1 MRRTAEKR
9 VCKVNAL
16 YMLGDKKLQ
25 QPMSTKGVK
34 SNQGRNLLKL
44 DAASSVKRENLV
56 FDGG

>member
-1 MRRTAEKR
+1 MQPWGTKS
-9 VCKVNAL
+9 
-16 YMLGDKKLQ
+16 GGGGS

-44 DAASSVKRENLV
+44 DAACSVKRENLV